1 MVLLRISVNFST
13 MAGHDSV
20 NRFICENKS
29 APNATMTKKVRNKAI
44 IMATILLIFNRTKKF
59 TTGWS
64 TMAIMIAKTRGIIT
78 PFAIYSNIN
87 KPNRPMSSS
96 VAFAYRGN
104 LISLIITG
112 FSNSLIRL
120 VHEDTGSFLWKTY
133 VSKCRPNN
141 LIVLACRAT
150 KWVTPNCIT
159 APNNL
164 LTLLTEAPTTILFER

>member
-1 MVLLRISVNFST
+1 MDLLRISVNFST

-29 APNATMTKKVRNKAI
+29 APNAAMTIKIRNKAI
-44 IMATILLIFNRTKKF
+44 IIATTLLIFNLTKKF

-64 TMAIMIAKTRGIIT
+64 ITAIITEKTRGIST
-78 PFAIYSNIN
+78 PFATYNNIN

-112 FSNSLIRL
+112 FSNSFHLF
-120 VHEDTGSFLWKTY
+120 HEDTGSFLWKTR

-141 LIVLACRAT
+141 LTVLACRAT
-150 KWVTPNCIT
+150 KLVTPACIT